1 MACPTCD
8 HTMQSIAG
16 LRFWCPRCGTLK
28 NLDSFPSTEKP
39 QLVDLVRKYAESKS
53 HAQDGVFTELGSR
66 GIIMS
71 VHLPEDR

>member
-16 LRFWCPRCGTLK
+16 LRFWCPRCGTIR
-28 NLDSFPSTEKP
+28 NLHDVEKP
-39 QLVDLVRKYAESKS
+39 RLVDLVRKYAESKS